1 MLLKESGLFASTES
15 MVTFIVPFMVFAS
28 TEPDTLVKVILPLWL
43 LTSSSPLTP
52 STAISPF
59 VLRRVSD
66 VSGGTEITSS
76 PRYGR
81 CDLTVVAVDVEFALD
96 AFHGDFPVCAAQGQR
111 RVRWHGDH
119 QFPSLRAVHAHG
131 HDVVFFFHRETP
143 RW

>member
-28 TEPDTLVKVILPLWL
+28 TEPDTLVRVILPLWL

-76 PRYGR
+76 PRCGR
-81 CDLTVVAVDVEFALD
+81 CMRTATTFFSSSTERPR
-96 AFHGDFPVCAAQGQR
+96 GGRSSR
-111 RVRWHGDH
+111 RMPSGVLSVSRSEEHTSEL
-119 QFPSLRAVHAHG
+119 QSLRHLVCRLLLEKKKEKH
-131 HDVVFFFHRETP
+131 
-143 RW
+143 